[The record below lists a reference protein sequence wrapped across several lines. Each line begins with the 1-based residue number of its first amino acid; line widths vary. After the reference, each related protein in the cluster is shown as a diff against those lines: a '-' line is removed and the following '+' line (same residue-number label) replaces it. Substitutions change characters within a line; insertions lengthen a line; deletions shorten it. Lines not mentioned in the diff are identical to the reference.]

1 VGRFDTPGT
10 PPYPPLV
17 TPGRALHALAL
28 LGWLLPAALAGEG
41 PSEVRQ
47 AAQGVGQAL
56 QAKQTGALR
65 KLLPATGKV
74 ELSLARLGP
83 EDGAFAAPQVEALLR
98 DFLATG
104 SVRSFEVVRVEG
116 ECKAHGVAHARAAII
131 DRQGSPAR
139 VGLHLTFQLEEGRWV
154 LRGMR
159 ETAE

>member
-1 VGRFDTPGT
+1 MTLR
-10 PPYPPLV
+10 
-17 TPGRALHALAL
+17 RALHALVL
-28 LGWLLPAALAGEG
+28 LACLAPIARAGDGPA
-41 PSEVRQ
+41 EVRQ
-47 AAQGVGQAL
+47 AAQSVGQAL

-65 KLLPATGKV
+65 KLLPQKGKV

-83 EDGAFAAPQVEALLR
+83 EDGAFAPPQVEALFR
-98 DFLATG
+98 DFLASG

-116 ECKAHGVAHARAAII
+116 ECKVHGVAHARAALV

>member
-1 VGRFDTPGT
+1 MTPR
-10 PPYPPLV
+10 
-17 TPGRALHALAL
+17 RALHALVL
-28 LGWLLPAALAGEG
+28 LAWLAPAALAGEG

-47 AAQGVGQAL
+47 AAERVGQAL

-65 KLLPATGKV
+65 KLLPETGKI

-83 EDGAFAAPQVEALLR
+83 EDGAFAPPQVEALFR
-98 DFLATG
+98 DFLASG

-116 ECKAHGVAHARAAII
+116 ECKAHGVAHAQAAVV

-139 VGLHLTFQLEEGRWV
+139 VGLHLTFQLEGGRWV

-159 ETAE
+159 ETTE